1 MNQKFIKNLT
11 RKKNNFTILKSKYFN
26 MKKTNITIEHS
37 SVNLISIG
45 IYFFSNLLLKKM
57 KTYLLLITFF
67 ISSFNVFAQTSSLIS
82 TCGDF
87 VTGSATAWPYVLEAT
102 TISAGAASQASQTYT
117 MNVVSLPAGG
127 ALSLIHI

>member
-26 MKKTNITIEHS
+26 MKKTNITIKHS

-87 VTGSATAWPYVLEAT
+87 
-102 TISAGAASQASQTYT
+102 
-117 MNVVSLPAGG
+117 
-127 ALSLIHI
+127 